1 MNRSTLGILT
11 AMAAYTIFGFSY
23 IFSKTALALTTPFV
37 LLSIRFI
44 TAFLVLNLLVLLGKA
59 KLNLKGKPIR
69 FLLLLG
75 LVQPVTYF
83 ICENYGLSMTSTS
96 YSGVILGMV
105 PVSGLLLGR
114 MFLKEHATLFQTLC
128 ALCSVVGVA
137 LTSVGNPDTFSLLG
151 TVLLI
156 GAVFAG
162 PLFNVISRSIADQ
175 FSAFERTYVM
185 FALGC
190 VVFTTMAV
198 FQNRNDLSVILAPM
212 QVPSFWVSILYLAV
226 ISSVCAFLC
235 LNYAMNHISVSLA
248 TLFSNFSTVITV
260 LSGIFIMGDT
270 FTPVQIIGVV
280 VILASVFGVSM
291 TGKKEEKASVQE

>member
-1 MNRSTLGILT
+1 MKRSTLGVL
-11 AMAAYTIFGFSY
+11 AALAAYTTFGFSY

-37 LLSIRFI
+37 LLSVRFI
-44 TAFLVLNLLVLLGKA
+44 VAFLTLNLLVLLGKA
-59 KLNLKGKPIR
+59 KLSLRGKPIQ

-96 YSGVILGMV
+96 YSGIILGMV
-105 PVSGLLLGR
+105 PMSGLLLGR
-114 MFLKEHATLFQTLC
+114 FLLKEKVTVFQTVC
-128 ALCSVVGVA
+128 AVCSVVGVA
-137 LTSVGNPDTFSLLG
+137 LTAAGNPDTFSLVG
-151 TVLLI
+151 TLLLI

-190 VVFTTMAV
+190 VVFTTMALV
-198 FQNRNDLSVILAPM
+198 QNRNDLSVLLVPLQA
-212 QVPSFWVSILYLAV
+212 PSFWVSILYLAV

-235 LNYAMNHISVSLA
+235 LNFAMNHINVSVS

-270 FTPVQIIGVV
+270 FTAAQIIGVV
-280 VILASVFGVSM
+280 VILLSVFGVSLP
-291 TGKKEEKASVQE
+291 GKKTAVESQN